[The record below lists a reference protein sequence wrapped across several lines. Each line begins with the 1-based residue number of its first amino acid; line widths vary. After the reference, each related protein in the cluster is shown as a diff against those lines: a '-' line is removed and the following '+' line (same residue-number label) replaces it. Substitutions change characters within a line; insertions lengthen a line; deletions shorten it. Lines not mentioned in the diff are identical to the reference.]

1 MYAGFLHFLKYVTHR
16 LWKWLVLMGSI
27 KLLSS
32 LKVHHYIISI
42 SSHMSRQILIFTQTG
57 RGRRRKQ
64 GPSCQSRL
72 IKWLSEWGET
82 IAWRH
87 SSFNYQTR
95 CPEQY
100 VAKSPPKSSIV
111 YQKDRT
117 SIQQWVRQEIGC
129 IAMASG
135 CNQSF
140 LSETC
145 LLPCLQKVSSA
156 GTAFFL
162 VEAAIATSKH
172 LN

>member
-1 MYAGFLHFLKYVTHR
+1 MYAGFLHFLKYVTHC
-16 LWKWLVLMGSI
+16 LWKWLVLMSSI

-156 GTAFFL
+156 GTAFFFGWGSYCN
-162 VEAAIATSKH
+162 I
-172 LN
+172 